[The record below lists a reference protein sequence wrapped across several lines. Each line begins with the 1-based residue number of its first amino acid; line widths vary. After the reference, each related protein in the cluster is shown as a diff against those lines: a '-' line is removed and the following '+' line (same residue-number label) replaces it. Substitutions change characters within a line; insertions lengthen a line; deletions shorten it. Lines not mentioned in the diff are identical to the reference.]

1 MKAKETNSTWK
12 KARKLFNDIHLWMGI
27 GAGLILFVVCL
38 TGTIYTFSSEIQEA
52 LNPERYEIA
61 VQSNT
66 ERLTAEAIAQQ
77 VEQTL
82 SEGKVTTLRIPT
94 DEARSYEVSVKKEGE
109 RRGTTYLVN
118 PYTAEIKGTTKG
130 AGSEF
135 FMTVFRLHRW
145 LLLDTEVGRP
155 IVGVATL
162 IFVFIILTGLVIW
175 FPQRLKSWKQ
185 GLRVKFSGS
194 WKRTNHDLHN
204 ALGFYSSFLLLI
216 MALTG
221 LQWSF
226 EWYRTGLYNV
236 LGVDRNRPTEE
247 FDIKPT
253 ETESILTVA
262 NFLQIANEQ
271 LPYEGDYRISLP
283 DELQKPVAITKYQTG
298 FFAPSAGD
306 VLKLNPH
313 TGEVLSLEV
322 FSEKPWNEQVAR
334 SIKALHMGTF
344 YGTFS
349 KIIYFIACLI
359 ATSLPITG
367 TIIWINKLRKKAK
380 RKASLRKTQLV

>member
-1 MKAKETNSTWK
+1 M
-12 KARKLFNDIHLWMGI
+12 M
-27 GAGLILFVVCL
+27 
-38 TGTIYTFSSEIQEA
+38 
-52 LNPERYEIA
+52 
-61 VQSNT
+61 
-66 ERLTAEAIAQQ
+66 
-77 VEQTL
+77 
-82 SEGKVTTLRIPT
+82 
-94 DEARSYEVSVKKEGE
+94 
-109 RRGTTYLVN
+109 
-118 PYTAEIKGTTKG
+118 
-130 AGSEF
+130 
-135 FMTVFRLHRW
+135 VFRLHRW

-185 GLRVKFSGS
+185 GLRIKFSGS

-236 LGVDRNRPTEE
+236 LGVERNRPDEE
-247 FDIKPT
+247 FSIKA
-253 ETESILTVA
+253 EDSESTLLVA
-262 NFLQIANEQ
+262 DFLRIANEQ
-271 LPYEGDYRISLP
+271 LPYEGDYRISFP
-283 DELQKPVAITKYQTG
+283 DEPQKPIVVTKYQTG

-306 VLKLNPH
+306 IVKLNPY
-313 TGEVLSLEV
+313 TAEVLKLEV
-322 FSEKPWNEQVAR
+322 FSEKPWNERVAR

-349 KIIYFIACLI
+349 KIIYFITCLI

-367 TIIWINKLRKKAK
+367 TIIWINKLRKKSRRK
-380 RKASLRKTQLV
+380 VGQRKAQLV

>member
-1 MKAKETNSTWK
+1 MRAQETNATWK
-12 KARKLFNDIHLWMGI
+12 KARKLFNNIHLWLGI

-52 LNPERYEIA
+52 LNPEQYEIVIQPNA
-61 VQSNT
+61 
-66 ERLTAEAIAQQ
+66 ERLAAETIAQR
-77 VEQTL
+77 VEQAL
-82 SEGKVTTLRIPT
+82 PEGKVTALRIPA

-109 RRGTTYLVN
+109 RRGTTYLID
-118 PYTAEIKGTTKG
+118 PYTAEIKGTTKE

-135 FMTVFRLHRW
+135 FTTVFRLHRW

-185 GLRVKFSGS
+185 GLRIKFNGR

-236 LGVDRNRPTEE
+236 LGVERNRPDEE
-247 FDIKPT
+247 FSIKA
-253 ETESILTVA
+253 EDSESTLLVA
-262 NFLQIANEQ
+262 DFLRIANEQ
-271 LPYEGDYRISLP
+271 LPYEGDYRISFP
-283 DELQKPVAITKYQTG
+283 DEPQKPIVVTKYQTG

-306 VLKLNPH
+306 IVKLNPY
-313 TGEVLSLEV
+313 TAEVLKLEV
-322 FSEKPWNEQVAR
+322 FSEKPWNERVAR

-349 KIIYFIACLI
+349 KIIYFITCLI

-367 TIIWINKLRKKAK
+367 TIIWINKLRKKSR
-380 RKASLRKTQLV
+380 RKVGQPKAQLV